1 MINRKQNHGK
11 GFILNTLTLSMFF
24 MSGSTYALQALNDSD
39 LRSVNGQDGVH
50 ISTTFKEANID
61 TLYWTDNAGRGTQGA
76 IDSRLTTTADTV
88 KIQKSNALSVPLGAD
103 YKINLGSEGNKTG
116 LDFDLAVAP
125 LLLTIDSFRIC
136 DVSAYCSEKIGN
148 IAVQTTSDL
157 NIGLKTRDGLFSKNS
172 QAELLLGVKNANIY
186 LGQTN
191 INNQLNQLIFK
202 NFNFNFKG
210 KGYVFIDEVAG
221 LKLQTNN
228 SIDASL
234 SQAPNEQYGYV
245 DFTRVADSA
254 SNKIGFKNT
263 GTYGNGS
270 ETTNAG
276 LNLEIMLN
284 KGVNATTPYAL
295 DANTNSP
302 AGAMGLI
309 RVGASGRMV
318 NGYLQ
323 LRGLDSTGSTDL
335 LGKADS
341 PSGTTNNNIMGSSGI
356 AFRMK
361 ADFTKD
367 GDTMLG
373 SDGKATTLEIGG
385 AGLNTYGFEFG
396 NLTGLQPG
404 TRGTFDSGNIYINLI
419 DTKNLQLPENYTF
432 QNSRFGNNSYLTTL
446 DDYKQNVHLLSTNP
460 YAVAMSIRGG
470 EFQAISRRGRFTT
483 SAGVIDPA
491 NLFVSN
497 GLNNE
502 WGLALPFYNLNAN
515 IAMYGTKVTANTAYY
530 YTDKGVKS
538 QVATSGNT
546 ARLGFSMAMS
556 TEGIDK
562 DLSRDLNSIDPNDKL
577 SRKYKDTVGYNKG
590 TKTTSILVIDGGDRD
605 GISANGIQ
613 STDYY
618 MGLRNVDLLMKG
630 TGNIGVENGSL
641 NLSLKNMLI
650 VMAAEV
656 AAGYLPGTTYKSCA
670 LGIAS
675 AAAACAIKD
684 KSSSD
689 NFALKDDVV
698 WGVKLRLGGDMD
710 LSLIPNSEIKA
721 DGSGS
726 RLSIV
731 GDMTLADVGNTIQ
744 INDPVNGSSIGLDNL
759 TGKIGFNNAI
769 VMGKDQENGL
779 GKVGF
784 NAALIFNPDQNPAGV
799 FRARDLNLYPPK
811 TGAGAR
817 LGELAITGG
826 RLTSEFNITPR

>member
-1 MINRKQNHGK
+1 MINKKLNHGK
-11 GFILNTLTLSMFF
+11 GFILNTLTLSMIF
-24 MSGSTYALQALNDSD
+24 MSGSTYALEALGDGE
-39 LRSVNGQDGVH
+39 LRNVNGQDGVH

-61 TLYWTDNAGRGTQGA
+61 TLYWTDNVGRGTPGA
-76 IDSRLTTTADTV
+76 TDSRLTTIADTV
-88 KIQKSNALSVPLGAD
+88 KIQQSNALSVPLGMD

-116 LDFDLAVAP
+116 LDFNLAVAP
-125 LLLTIDSFRIC
+125 LLLTADSFRIC
-136 DVSAYCSEKIGN
+136 DVTGYCSDKIGN

-157 NIGLKTRDGLFSKNS
+157 NVGLKTRDGLFSKTS
-172 QAELLLGVKNANIY
+172 QAELLLGLKNANIY

-191 INNQLNQLIFK
+191 VNNQLNQLIFK
-202 NFNFNFKG
+202 NFNFNFNG
-210 KGYVFIDEVAG
+210 KGFVFVDEVSG
-221 LKLQTNN
+221 LKLQTN
-228 SIDASL
+228 SSADAGL
-234 SQAPNEQYGYV
+234 GQAPNDQYGYV

-284 KGVNATTPYAL
+284 KGVNSVTPYAL
-295 DANTNSP
+295 DPTTNSP
-302 AGAMGLI
+302 TGAVGLI
-309 RVGASGRMV
+309 RVGASGRMI

-367 GDTMLG
+367 KDAMLG
-373 SDGKATTLEIGG
+373 TDGKATTLEIGG

-396 NLTGLQPG
+396 NLTGLRSG
-404 TRGTFDSGNIYINLI
+404 TRGTFDSGNIYTNLV
-419 DTKNLQLPENYTF
+419 DTKTLQLPENYNF
-432 QNSRFGNNSYLTTL
+432 QTSRFGNNSYLTTL
-446 DDYKQNVHLLSTNP
+446 NDYKQNIHLLSTNP
-460 YAVAMSIRGG
+460 YALVTSIRGG

-483 SAGVIDPA
+483 SAGVIDPT
-491 NLFVSN
+491 NLFTKD
-497 GLNNE
+497 GLDNE

-515 IAMYGTKVTANTAYY
+515 IAMYGAKVAANTAYY
-530 YTDKGVKS
+530 YTGNGVKN
-538 QVATSGNT
+538 QVATTGET

-562 DLSRDLNSIDPNDKL
+562 NTNYINQ
-577 SRKYKDTVGYNKG
+577 GN
-590 TKTTSILVIDGGDRD
+590 KTTSILVIDGGTYTDKS
-605 GISANGIQ
+605 GAVQ
-613 STDYY
+613 PTDYY

-670 LGIAS
+670 LGISSFGS
-675 AAAACAIKD
+675 ACSSRS
-684 KSSSD
+684 KSPD
-689 NFALKDDVV
+689 NNFALNDNVLF
-698 WGVKLRLGGDMD
+698 GMKLRLGGDMD
-710 LSLIPNSEIKA
+710 LSLIPNSEIQS
-721 DGSGS
+721 DGTGS
-726 RLSIV
+726 RLGVV
-731 GDMTLADVGNTIQ
+731 GELTLASSGNTIQ
-744 INDPVNGSSIGLDNL
+744 ISDPVNGSTLGLDNL
-759 TGKIGFNNAI
+759 TGKLGFNNAI
-769 VMGKDQENGL
+769 VIGKDKESGL

-784 NAALIFNPDQNPAGV
+784 YTGLIFNPDQNPAGV
-799 FRARDLNLYPPK
+799 FRARDLNLYPPQ

-826 RLTSEFNITPR
+826 RLTSEFNIIPR